1 MNNVIAQST
10 TSANATIAM
19 VSELV
24 NAMPAVISNED
35 ISTVTTHTVSATAKA
50 ADLAFTSTQKTL
62 ELLTHKREA
71 WEQGA
76 YYSADIPG
84 TGKSALAALL
94 PDAMEEAR
102 TGIAMN
108 SGMKYIR
115 VQPGNNGMTML
126 NAVGNQA
133 QLVPFSSHHYFVFD
147 EVDNLNAQAMLVLK
161 SVMNTPNCVFILT
174 TNNFQNV
181 EVGVRSRCHCIP
193 FNAAPAANWLPLAH
207 RMLADA
213 GITGITGIAD
223 QALIKVIDLCNG
235 DARDI
240 VTAIAALVLKVSRQ
254 RSAQST
260 AVV

>member
-1 MNNVIAQST
+1 MN
-10 TSANATIAM
+10 
-19 VSELV
+19 
-24 NAMPAVISNED
+24 
-35 ISTVTTHTVSATAKA
+35 
-50 ADLAFTSTQKTL
+50 TSTNITNNITNITDRYQPKSIQDIVFASTNNKTL
-62 ELLTHKREA
+62 LQDLISGDIPFPITQGKCGILLY
-71 WEQGA
+71 G
-76 YYSADIPG
+76 IPG

-133 QLVPFSSHHYFVFD
+133 QLVPFASHHYFVFD
-147 EVDNLNAQAMLVLK
+147 EVDNLNPQAMLVLK

-213 GITGITGIAD
+213 GITGIAD

-254 RSAQST
+254 RSVPST